1 MNRFIRTALKSGA
14 LCFIAFAD
22 TPAVHAQ
29 SAYPAKA
36 IRILVGAPP
45 GGSNDI
51 LARAI
56 GQRMSE
62 SVGQPVVVEN
72 RPGANQMIA
81 ADLTAKAPPDGYTLY
96 VTSTSYTTG
105 AALMTKLPF
114 DPVNDLAGITMLG
127 FGPMVLVVHPSLP
140 AKNTRE
146 LITLLRARPGQL
158 NYTSSGVGGINHLA
172 MEVLKSAAKID
183 IVHVPH
189 KGMGPA
195 LTDLIAGQVQAVIV
209 GLPSVEA
216 HLKTGRLRTLGV
228 STAKRSAFAPALA
241 PMADAVPG
249 YDVSLWWGI
258 FSAAKTPRPMMERLN
273 AEIHKALATTDI
285 KKRFADFGAEPSP
298 MTPDAFSKVV
308 REEIVKWSKVVK
320 DNNIRPE

>member
-1 MNRFIRTALKSGA
+1 MHPRHLLLIVAGAALVSA
-14 LCFIAFAD
+14 VQAQPAF
-22 TPAVHAQ
+22 
-29 SAYPAKA
+29 PAKP

-56 GQRMSE
+56 SQRVSE

-81 ADLTAKAPPDGYTLY
+81 ADLTAKAPPDGHTLY

-105 AALMTKLPF
+105 AALMSKLPF

-140 AKNTRE
+140 ARNTRE
-146 LITLLRARPGQL
+146 LIALLRARPGQL

-172 MEVLKSAAKID
+172 MEVLKSSAKID

-216 HLKTGRLRTLGV
+216 HLKTGRLRVIGV
-228 STAKRSAFAPALA
+228 STAKRSAFAPEL
-241 PMADAVPG
+241 PPIADAVPG

-258 FSAAKTPRPMMERLN
+258 FSAAKTPRPAMERLN
-273 AEIHKALATTDI
+273 AEIHKALSTADV

-298 MTPDAFSKVV
+298 MTPEAFSAHV
-308 REEIVKWSKVVK
+308 RGEIAKWGKVVK
-320 DNNIRPE
+320 ENQIKAE

>member
-1 MNRFIRTALKSGA
+1 
-14 LCFIAFAD
+14 
-22 TPAVHAQ
+22 
-29 SAYPAKA
+29 
-36 IRILVGAPP
+36 
-45 GGSNDI
+45 
-51 LARAI
+51 
-56 GQRMSE
+56 
-62 SVGQPVVVEN
+62 
-72 RPGANQMIA
+72 
-81 ADLTAKAPPDGYTLY
+81 
-96 VTSTSYTTG
+96 
-105 AALMTKLPF
+105 
-114 DPVNDLAGITMLG
+114 
-127 FGPMVLVVHPSLP
+127 
-140 AKNTRE
+140 
-146 LITLLRARPGQL
+146 
-158 NYTSSGVGGINHLA
+158 
-172 MEVLKSAAKID
+172 
-183 IVHVPH
+183 PH